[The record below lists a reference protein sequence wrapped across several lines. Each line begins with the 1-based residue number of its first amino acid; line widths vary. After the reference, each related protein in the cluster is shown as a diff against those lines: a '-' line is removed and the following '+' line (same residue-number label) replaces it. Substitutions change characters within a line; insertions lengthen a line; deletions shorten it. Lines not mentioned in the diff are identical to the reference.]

1 MRAADAMQALTGWIV
16 PLLLLAVPLYGAAK
30 RVPVFAAFVRGAE
43 DGMRLTFRLAPYL
56 LGLLFAI
63 GLFRDTGAMAAA
75 TAWLV
80 PVLGPAGLPPEVA
93 PLVLIRPISG
103 SGALALAT
111 SLLQDHGPDSAIG
124 RLASTLLGSTETTF
138 YVLSVYFAAAK
149 VRRSRWAVVSGLAG
163 DVVSFVA
170 AAAACAWFF
179 GS

>member
-1 MRAADAMQALTGWIV
+1 MQAVTSWIV
-16 PLLLLAVPLYGAAK
+16 PALLLLVPLYGAVR

-43 DGMRLTFRLAPYL
+43 DGIRLTIRLAPYL

-75 TAWLV
+75 TTALA
-80 PVLGPAGLPPEVA
+80 PVLTPAGLPPEVA

-103 SGALALAT
+103 SGALAVAT
-111 SLLQDHGPDSAIG
+111 SLLHDHGPDSAIG

-149 VRRSRWAVVSGLAG
+149 VRRSRWAVASGLVG
-163 DVVSFVA
+163 DIVSFTA
-170 AAAACAWFF
+170 AAFVCAWYF
-179 GS
+179 GQ